1 MDKQIFDYAPILIFI
16 VCFLFKN
23 KIFATPEQLLDIKT
37 KMVEYVAE
45 HYVPIELY
53 RDNHKRLEAQ
63 IDIIGQRIEK
73 VDTNVDEL
81 KNMFITK
88 LKN

>member
-1 MDKQIFDYAPILIFI
+1 MDNQIVEYAPILVVV

-23 KIFATPEQLLDIKT
+23 KIFATPEQLCELKT
-37 KMVEYVAE
+37 RMVEYVAE

-73 VDTNVDEL
+73 VDTSVDEL
-81 KNMFITK
+81 KNMLIAK
-88 LKN
+88 LNS